1 MVAVGETT
9 ATNYLVLPF
18 RSTEAQEAGDLSDRE
33 LETVAGGWDYNA
45 MQEGCKPFTQGG
57 C

>member
-1 MVAVGETT
+1 MEEELGTHALKVVRMVSVGETT
-9 ATNYLVLPF
+9 DTNYLVLPF
-18 RSTEAQEAGDLSDRE
+18 RSTEAP
-33 LETVAGGWDYNA
+33 DYNA